1 MSSIYTLLLVV
12 QIISAFTII
21 GLVLMQHG
29 KGADMGSSFGS
40 GSAGSLFGATGAA
53 NFLSRTTKWAAVL
66 FFAVT
71 TGLAYFSYAP
81 NRAKEQA
88 EETGVMQGYQDL
100 SVPQLGDVPV
110 NNAGGA
116 AAVPAAPVVPSE
128 PAVPAA
134 PETAAPAAV
143 PAEPEAEAAAQ
154 QPEADHNEPAA
165 PAESEAAAAVPPVA
179 EPVVESATEPAAEHT
194 EPAAEPQAEP
204 AAQ

>member
-81 NRAKEQA
+81 SRAKEKV
-88 EETGVMQGYQDL
+88 EESGVMQGYQDL
-100 SVPQLGDVPV
+100 SVPQLGDTPV

-116 AAVPAAPVVPSE
+116 AAVPSAPVT
-128 PAVPAA
+128 PAVP
-134 PETAAPAAV
+134 EAAV
-143 PAEPEAEAAAQ
+143 PAVSVPVAPVAPAAEAAPQQEANEVESAPVAETQAPAPVTPASEPEVESQAADTQPEAAAQ
-154 QPEADHNEPAA
+154 Q
-165 PAESEAAAAVPPVA
+165 
-179 EPVVESATEPAAEHT
+179 
-194 EPAAEPQAEP
+194 
-204 AAQ
+204 

>member
-1 MSSIYTLLLVV
+1 MSSIYTLLLVI
-12 QIISAFTII
+12 QILSAFTII

-40 GSAGSLFGATGAA
+40 GSAGSLFGASGAA

-81 NRAKEQA
+81 NRAKEKA

-100 SVPQLGDVPV
+100 SVPQLGDTPV

-116 AAVPAAPVVPSE
+116 AAVPSAPVTPG
-128 PAVPAA
+128 AQVPAA
-134 PETAAPAAV
+134 PQDAPVAPAENAVPQQPEAATPAAEPEAAPVEPQQAEAVQPEAV
-143 PAEPEAEAAAQ
+143 PAEQAPQAASAQSAEQ
-154 QPEADHNEPAA
+154 Q
-165 PAESEAAAAVPPVA
+165 
-179 EPVVESATEPAAEHT
+179 TEPAA
-194 EPAAEPQAEP
+194 Q
-204 AAQ
+204 